1 MDNVF
6 GTPLPPT
13 ELEVLRAKAE
23 FFEEGFD
30 CMKAENTRLRG
41 ELDWHRQTVHRAHH
55 DQPMETCE
63 KNTCQGARKALE
75 AQHEKD

>member
-1 MDNVF
+1 MSDR
-6 GTPLPPT
+6 
-13 ELEVLRAKAE
+13 LEEFKKHWAGIQDFDEIDPQLVAGLIAE
-23 FFEEGFD
+23 VE
-30 CMKAENTRLRG
+30 RLRG

-75 AQHEKD
+75 GSD